1 MIRKYITN
9 DMNLV
14 DVQKEQI
21 HELKNGID
29 FFNYIEAYTLVEEGE
44 ILGVFGFDK
53 ISDETVQC
61 FALLGKNSGKKIIEL
76 VRFLKKEIY
85 EKMKKLKIKKVF
97 MTVKNDFYQAHRMAE
112 ILEFRVVKK
121 LPLFFDGYDYCL
133 YERSLV
139 WH

>member
-1 MIRKYITN
+1 MIRKYISN
-9 DMNLV
+9 DV
-14 DVQKEQI
+14 KFVEVQKEQI

-29 FFNYIEAYTLVEEGE
+29 FFNYIDAYTLVDGDK
-44 ILGVFGFDK
+44 ILGVLGFNK
-53 ISDETVQC
+53 ISDETAQC
-61 FALLGKNSGKKIIEL
+61 FALLGKNSGKKFIEL
-76 VRFLKKEIY
+76 IRFLKKEIY

-112 ILEFRVVKK
+112 ILEFRVVEK